1 MKKYRV
7 VHKLKER
14 ETRYGKECCSYLQVE
29 KKFLFFT
36 YWKTIEVYSEFQ
48 KKKLDDDIKFLKEPQ
63 INFNI

>member
-1 MKKYRV
+1 MKKYRI

-14 ETRYGKECCSYLQVE
+14 KSRYGKECCSYLQVE
-29 KKFLFFT
+29 NILLWFT

-48 KKKLDDDIKFLKEPQ
+48 KKKLDNDIKFLKEPQ